1 MEQGGACPTAELYGC
16 TLTQL
21 LSSTDRTAEKG
32 GNKPMMGNQKKA
44 HPAPQHSGKT
54 PAGKSGT
61 VTRLFKDYSDRTADL
76 GESNMAPAAVTADSD
91 PPSPTASDTSQ
102 VSMEADI
109 KGILRNLPSRADLAQ
124 MLGKLETTFQQ
135 KMESLNSEITQVGRR
150 VQDLEDER
158 GSHHTLMH
166 SISAKVQAQERHLSM
181 MQRSLDDIDNRG
193 RRNNLR
199 IKGIPE
205 AEGENLYNILASL
218 FNLILQRRPESPV
231 VLDRAHRSLRPKAAV
246 GDAPRDIICRIHY
259 YALKADIL
267 KHLRDTS
274 GPLLYQGHEIQIY
287 QDLSWHT
294 LQARRALRPIT
305 DQLRSRNIRYRWG
318 FPFALIVNTRG
329 TTYTISTHQDIV
341 PNLAETSILD

>member
-1 MEQGGACPTAELYGC
+1 
-16 TLTQL
+16 
-21 LSSTDRTAEKG
+21 
-32 GNKPMMGNQKKA
+32 
-44 HPAPQHSGKT
+44 
-54 PAGKSGT
+54 
-61 VTRLFKDYSDRTADL
+61 
-76 GESNMAPAAVTADSD
+76 MAPAAVTADSD

-166 SISAKVQAQERHLSM
+166 SLSAKVQAQERHLSM

-193 RRNNLR
+193 RRNNL
-199 IKGIPE
+199 PE

-218 FNLILQRRPESPV
+218 FNLILKRKPESPV
-231 VLDRAHRSLRPKAAV
+231 ILDRAHRSLRPKAAV

-341 PNLAETSILD
+341 PFTEALNLAETSILDWYAPDPALTAPPQQKRPRWRSPAKRQRQTQAGLSQHLEEGGQTTAAGR